1 MRCLSLRSREADWY
15 VYLDQVAFR
24 SHSSVNWDLHQGTEE
39 GHFLFPLS
47 HEMFSYV
54 HQLLWRHCMCL
65 EIIVG
70 LHYRGCLEG
79 RQDDLGYII
88 LKWPISLVFSMEWS
102 RN

>member
-65 EIIVG
+65 EIIACLQLSWVSGGKARG
-70 LHYRGCLEG
+70 LGVYYFKMAYQR
-79 RQDDLGYII
+79 
-88 LKWPISLVFSMEWS
+88 SV
-102 RN
+102 